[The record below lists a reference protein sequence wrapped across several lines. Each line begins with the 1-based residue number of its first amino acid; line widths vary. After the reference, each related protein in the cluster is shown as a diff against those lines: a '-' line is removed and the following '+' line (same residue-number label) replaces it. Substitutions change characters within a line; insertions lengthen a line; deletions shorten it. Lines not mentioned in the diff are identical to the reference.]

1 MYPGRVSYPSTGPSY
16 SLLEVTMGK
25 LSKGAFALGSAAVAV
40 GVVRRALNP
49 EPRYEAW
56 QRRPYGEFPNR
67 VLVLGGGFG
76 GYTAAYTM
84 CNITRDR
91 DDIGVMLISKENY
104 FTFWPMVPAIISSD
118 IDTRNVAQPLRRA
131 MIQVGASFRRASVQ
145 SIDYERKVV
154 TADGQEFPYDHLVLS
169 LGAEPAFFGIPGV
182 EEHSFKMKGIAD
194 AEAIRNR
201 VIERFEEATLARGEV
216 PESKLTFVVIGGGA
230 TGVETAAE
238 LHTLVHEALAPDYPN
253 VDADRHVR
261 IVLLDRGPNILR
273 ELDPALQRAAHS
285 RLVSRRIEVMTGV
298 QAREVT
304 ENCVKLKDGR
314 EIPTE
319 NVIWT
324 AGGRPNGKV
333 KELDLPLTQRD
344 GVKVDRYL
352 RVEDRPDVWAL
363 GDCAAI
369 PAAEENGKSVP
380 PTAQAALQEG
390 KSVAKNILAV
400 IDGSQDLSPFEYR
413 PLGQMVELGSQ
424 FAVNEVMG
432 VKFSGL
438 LGALFW
444 RAAYLIRLESPQSKA
459 RVAADW
465 GLGLFFQSAV
475 TEIRGERC

>member
-1 MYPGRVSYPSTGPSY
+1 
-16 SLLEVTMGK
+16 
-25 LSKGAFALGSAAVAV
+25 
-40 GVVRRALNP
+40 
-49 EPRYEAW
+49 
-56 QRRPYGEFPNR
+56 
-67 VLVLGGGFG
+67 
-76 GYTAAYTM
+76 
-84 CNITRDR
+84 
-91 DDIGVMLISKENY
+91 MLISKENY

-131 MIQVGASFRRASVQ
+131 LIRAGASFRRASVEG
-145 SIDYERKVV
+145 IDCERKTV

-169 LGAEPAFFGIPGV
+169 LGAEPAFFGISGV
-182 EEHSFKMKGIAD
+182 EEHSLKMRGIPD

-201 VIERFEEATLARGEV
+201 VIERFEEVSLMRGEI

-238 LHTLVHEALAPDYPN
+238 LHTLVHDALAPDYPN
-253 VDADRHVR
+253 VDADRWAR
-261 IVLLDRGPNILR
+261 IVLLEGGPNILR
-273 ELDPALQRAAHS
+273 ELDPALRRAAHS
-285 RLVSRRIEVMTGV
+285 RLLSRRIEVMT
-298 QAREVT
+298 EVRAQEVL
-304 ENCVKLKDGR
+304 ENCVRLKDGR

-324 AGGRPNGKV
+324 AGGRPNAKV
-333 KELDLPLTQRD
+333 KELNLPLTKRD
-344 GVKVDRYL
+344 GVRVDRYL
-352 RVEDRPDVWAL
+352 RVEDRPGVWAL

-369 PAAEENGKSVP
+369 PAAEEDGNLVP

-390 KSVAKNILAV
+390 KAVAKNILAI
-400 IDGSQDLSPFEYR
+400 IDGSEDLTPFKYR

-444 RAAYLIRLESPQSKA
+444 RAAYLVRLESPQSKA

-465 GLGLFFQSAV
+465 LLGLFFEPAV
-475 TEIRGERC
+475 TEIRGERAGSAAPESSTPQPGHGEQSGERC

>member
-1 MYPGRVSYPSTGPSY
+1 MGR
-16 SLLEVTMGK
+16 
-25 LSKGAFALGSAAVAV
+25 LSKGAFALGGAALAA
-40 GVVRRALNP
+40 GVLRRALNP
-49 EPRYEAW
+49 RSRYEAW
-56 QRRPYGEFPNR
+56 ERPPYGEFSNR

-76 GYTAAYTM
+76 GYTAAYTL
-84 CNITRDR
+84 CNLTRGRHDV
-91 DDIGVMLISKENY
+91 GVMLISKENF

-131 MIQVGASFRRASVQ
+131 LIRAGASFRRASVG

-154 TADGQEFPYDHLVLS
+154 TAEGQEFPYDHLVLS
-169 LGAEPAFFGIPGV
+169 LGAESAFFGIPGV
-182 EEHSFKMKGIAD
+182 EEHSFKMRGISD

-201 VIERFEEATLARGEV
+201 VIERFEEVSLMRGEV

-238 LHTLVHEALAPDYPN
+238 LHTLIHGALAPDYPN
-253 VDADRHVR
+253 VDADRRAR
-261 IVLLDRGPNILR
+261 IVLLEGGPSILR
-273 ELDPALQRAAHS
+273 ELDPALRRAAHS
-285 RLVSRRIEVMTGV
+285 RLVSRHIEVMTGV
-298 QAREVT
+298 QAQEVT
-304 ENCVKLKDGR
+304 QNCVKLKDGQ

-324 AGGRPNGKV
+324 AGGRPNAKV
-333 KELDLPLTQRD
+333 RELDLPLTERD
-344 GVKVDRYL
+344 GVKVDSYL
-352 RVEDRPDVWAL
+352 RVVDRPNVWAL

-369 PAAEENGKSVP
+369 PAAEEDGNLVP

-390 KSVAKNILAV
+390 KALAKNLLAV
-400 IDGSQDLSPFEYR
+400 IDGREDLTPFEYR
-413 PLGQMVELGSQ
+413 PLGQMVELGSH

-444 RAAYLIRLESPQSKA
+444 RAAYLVRIESPQSKA
-459 RVAADW
+459 RVASDW
-465 GLGLFFQSAV
+465 LLGLFFEPAV

>member
-1 MYPGRVSYPSTGPSY
+1 
-16 SLLEVTMGK
+16 
-25 LSKGAFALGSAAVAV
+25 
-40 GVVRRALNP
+40 
-49 EPRYEAW
+49 
-56 QRRPYGEFPNR
+56 
-67 VLVLGGGFG
+67 LGGGFG
-76 GYTAAYTM
+76 GYTAAYTL
-84 CNITRDR
+84 CNLTQDR

-131 MIQVGASFRRASVQ
+131 LIQVGASFRRASVDG
-145 SIDYERKVV
+145 IDYERKVV
-154 TADGQEFPYDHLVLS
+154 TADGQKFPYDHLVLS

-182 EEHSFKMKGIAD
+182 EEHSFKMRGVSD

-201 VIERFEEATLARGEV
+201 VIERFEEATLAGGEV

-238 LHTLVHEALAPDYPN
+238 LHTLIHEALAPDYPN
-253 VDADRHVR
+253 VNAERHVR
-261 IVLLDRGPNILR
+261 IVLLEGGPSILR
-273 ELDPALQRAAHS
+273 ELDPALRRAAHS
-285 RLVSRRIEVMTGV
+285 RLVSRRIEVMTGIRA
-298 QAREVT
+298 QEVT
-304 ENCVKLKDGR
+304 ENCVKLKDGP

-324 AGGRPNGKV
+324 AGGRPNAKV
-333 KELDLPLTQRD
+333 KELNLPLTQRD
-344 GVKVDRYL
+344 GVIVDRCL
-352 RVEDRPDVWAL
+352 RVEGRPGVWAL

-369 PAAEENGKSVP
+369 PAGEENGQPVP

-390 KSVAKNILAV
+390 KAIAKNILAA
-400 IDGSQDLSPFEYR
+400 IDDSQDLSPFEYR

-444 RAAYLIRLESPQSKA
+444 RAAYLVRLESPQSKA

-465 GLGLFFQSAV
+465 CLGLFFQPAV